1 MGRKNRRKVEH
12 IRKIHVNK
20 YITKAGQKRKKSAMM
35 PTSTPAQADAM
46 SSIQPVHPI
55 PKPHRGEI
63 WYADLGDHYDT
74 SVQSGSRPVL
84 IISNDVANYHSSTV
98 TALPMTTKFK
108 KRSLPTH
115 VMLPAKMCE
124 VCSDEPQ
131 ISQHLTEDSMILAEQ
146 VTTIDKT
153 VLQGYLGKV
162 INEQKLKEI
171 DTAVAVQ
178 LGMASE

>member
-20 YITKAGQKRKKSAMM
+20 YITKTGQKRKKSAM
-35 PTSTPAQADAM
+35 TSTATPTQAETTV
-46 SSIQPVHPI
+46 STLPIHPI

-63 WYADLGDHYDT
+63 WFADLGDHYDT

-84 IISNDVANYHSSTV
+84 IVSNDVANYHSSTV

-108 KRSLPTH
+108 KKSLPTH

-124 VCSDEPQ
+124 VFSDEPQ

-162 INEQKLKEI
+162 VNEEKLKEI

-178 LGMASE
+178 LGMASK